1 MSLNGK
7 TICTCLLVAVLLTVA
22 GEARAQRTAEGSLAV
37 GLAPMV
43 SAYAVPS
50 GGMDLYVGG
59 YARSSF
65 WKAGVRAV
73 DWNHRI
79 AADTGVEHD
88 VLFDHIAWSAYGG
101 WLYRLAGTYS
111 RVFNIYLGGSLFI
124 GLNQYEA
131 FRVLPEELSTDMPQ
145 VEFAY
150 GAVPELEMEV
160 FMGRSAALV
169 IGVQCPV
176 TIGTSIKSD
185 TWNLTGSVGVRIN
198 LHKL

>member
-1 MSLNGK
+1 MPIHGK
-7 TICTCLLVAVLLTVA
+7 TICTCLLVAVLLSVA

-37 GLAPMV
+37 GIAPMV

-50 GGMDLYVGG
+50 GGLDIYVGG

-73 DWNHRI
+73 DWNHRVN
-79 AADTGVEHD
+79 AATGVDHPD
-88 VLFDHIAWSAYGG
+88 LFDHIAWSAYGG
-101 WLYRLAGTYS
+101 WLYRLAGTYN
-111 RVFNIYLGGSLFI
+111 RVFNIYLGGSLFL

-131 FRVLPEELSTDMPQ
+131 FRILPEELTTGLPQ

-150 GAVPELEMEV
+150 GAVPEFEMEV

-169 IGVQCPV
+169 VGVQCPV
-176 TIGTSIKSD
+176 TLGTTIKSD
-185 TWNLTGSVGVRIN
+185 IWNLTGSVGVRIN
-198 LHKL
+198 LHK

>member
-7 TICTCLLVAVLLTVA
+7 TICTALLVGVLLAA

-79 AADTGVEHD
+79 AADTGVEHV
-88 VLFDHIAWSAYGG
+88 VLFDHIAWSAYG
-101 WLYRLAGTYS
+101 
-111 RVFNIYLGGSLFI
+111 
-124 GLNQYEA
+124 
-131 FRVLPEELSTDMPQ
+131 
-145 VEFAY
+145 
-150 GAVPELEMEV
+150 
-160 FMGRSAALV
+160 
-169 IGVQCPV
+169 
-176 TIGTSIKSD
+176 
-185 TWNLTGSVGVRIN
+185 
-198 LHKL
+198 